1 MSFDKIKSNAKINL
15 SLNVTGKYSKL
26 HKIESII
33 SFISLHDNIF
43 IKSIKS
49 KKHNIQFFGKFS
61 KNITKNNTIIQLL
74 KLLDKKKLL
83 NNQKFFIKVE
93 KCIPIQAGLGGG
105 SMNAANIL
113 KYFIDKKIIYI
124 SNKDIRNICMSIGSD
139 VFLGLN
145 SSNLVLTSKN
155 KVTNFFKVKKKH
167 ILIVKPVFGCSTK
180 SVYSKVQL
188 YNKPKLDNPKKN
200 MFNFQYLKRLD
211 NSLEPIVLSKYSN
224 LRSAK
229 NYLESLSK
237 TFFVRMTGSGSA
249 LVAYFKSKKACD
261 IAMRQFKKVYK
272 NYWCIVSKTI

>member
-124 SNKDIRNICMSIGSD
+124 SNKDIRSICMSIGSD
-139 VFLGLN
+139 VFLGFK

-155 KVTNFFKVKKKH
+155 KVINFFKVKKKH

-211 NSLEPIVLSKYSN
+211 NSLEPIVLSKFSN
-224 LRSAK
+224 LESAK

-237 TFFVRMTGSGSA
+237 ILFVRMTGSGSA